1 MIISG
6 KDFISGKVKTIIK
19 SEVGDMRLIISDFI
33 SGLLSWFV
41 CFWKEILFLSFFF
54 FFATQ
59 RGLWDLSSSIRDR
72 IQALGSESTES

>member
-1 MIISG
+1 
-6 KDFISGKVKTIIK
+6 
-19 SEVGDMRLIISDFI
+19 MRLIISDFI

-54 FFATQ
+54 FATQ
-59 RGLWDLSSSIRDR
+59 RGLRDLSSSIRDR